1 MVPWGPLY
9 SSFTVL
15 SQNLSEMSLVSVIWG
30 IHPCPSYTRGC
41 VATLLGPILGKT
53 YVYKGGHF
61 LRIQRNIR
69 DAGLAANMTNVYH
82 AFPGFVTLC

>member
-1 MVPWGPLY
+1 M
-9 SSFTVL
+9 
-15 SQNLSEMSLVSVIWG
+15 
-30 IHPCPSYTRGC
+30 
-41 VATLLGPILGKT
+41 ATLLGPILGKT
-53 YVYKGGHF
+53 YVYKAGHF